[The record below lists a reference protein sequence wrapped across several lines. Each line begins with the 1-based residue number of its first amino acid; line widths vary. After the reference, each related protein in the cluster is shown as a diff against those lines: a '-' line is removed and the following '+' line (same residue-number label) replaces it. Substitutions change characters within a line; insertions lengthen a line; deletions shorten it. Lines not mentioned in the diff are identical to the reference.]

1 MNLKNLINEPGASLV
16 DVRESWEF
24 SAGSVAGSIN
34 IPLGQVF
41 ARLEEFKQMSKPL
54 VLFCVSG
61 NRSGMAEAFLKAQ
74 GVKEVYNGG
83 AWQDVAYYKESAES
97 VAH

>member
-1 MNLKNLINEPGASLV
+1 MNLKNLINDPNATLV

-24 SAGSVAGSIN
+24 SGGHVAGSVN

-41 ARLEEFKQMSKPL
+41 SRLEEFKQMSKPL

-83 AWQDVAYYKESAES
+83 AWQDVAYYKEEPAE

>member
-1 MNLKNLINEPGASLV
+1 MSLATLINHPEATLV

-24 SAGSVAGSIN
+24 GMGHVEGSIN

-41 ARLEEFKQMSKPL
+41 ARIDEFRSMSKPL

-74 GVKEVYNGG
+74 GVANVHNGG
-83 AWQDVAYYKESAES
+83 AWQDVAYYRSKK
-97 VAH
+97 VA